1 MMHNV
6 REPVELMP
14 ASPIAPRVQRDS
26 VIRAGVVCDLREER
40 WPSMDLVGNMLCRY
54 LSEDCAAEVA
64 VTQLMP
70 SLRQRF
76 ERIPLLAGKLGRNA
90 DRLMNRFVDYP
101 SWLGARASDYEV
113 FHIVD
118 HSYSQLVHVLP
129 AKRAIVTCHDL
140 DTFRCLLEPKLEPR
154 PRWFRAM
161 ARRILNGFLRA
172 AHVIAVSGATR
183 DNLLRHGLFPPE
195 RISLVWNGVHPAYS
209 HLPSAASDAKAAE
222 LMQQRGNDTVWLL
235 SVGSTMPRKR
245 LDVLLRVFADVHR
258 KVPRTCL
265 VRVGGLTIELL
276 QLAAELKI
284 EQAILNLPYL
294 EPEILSAVYRRSTLL
309 LQTSEAE
316 GFGLPLIESMASG
329 CPVVA
334 SDIPVFREVGGAA
347 ISYSPGADIGGWART
362 VVDVIHERTEQPE
375 SWERR
380 RESGVAQ
387 AAHFSWGENARQT
400 ALIYQEVA
408 ENR

>member
-1 MMHNV
+1 MMPDV
-6 REPVELMP
+6 REPVELM
-14 ASPIAPRVQRDS
+14 SPPQQRVAA
-26 VIRAGVVCDLREER
+26 IRAGVVCDLREER
-40 WPSMDLVGNMLCRY
+40 WPSMDLVGDMLCRY

-76 ERIPLLAGKLGRNA
+76 ERVPLLPGKLARNT

-101 SWLGARASDYEV
+101 SWLGARANDYDV

-118 HSYSQLVHVLP
+118 HSYSQLLHVLP
-129 AKRAIVTCHDL
+129 AKRTIVTCHDL
-140 DTFRCLLEPKLEPR
+140 DTFRCLLEPRLEPR

-183 DNLLRHGLFPPE
+183 DNLQRHGLFPPE
-195 RISLVWNGVHPAYS
+195 RISVVWNGVHPAYS
-209 HLPSAASDAKAAE
+209 HLPSAGSEAKAAE
-222 LMQQRGNDTVWLL
+222 LMQQRGNDAVWLL

-245 LDVLLRVFADVHR
+245 LDVLLRVFAEVYR
-258 KVPRTCL
+258 EVPQACL
-265 VRVGGLTIELL
+265 VRVGGLTPELL
-276 QLAAELKI
+276 QLAADLKI
-284 EQAILNLPYL
+284 EQAILNVPFV
-294 EPEILSAVYRRSTLL
+294 EPEILSAVYRRTTLL
-309 LQTSEAE
+309 LQTSDAE

-329 CPVVA
+329 CPVLA
-334 SDIPVFREVGGAA
+334 SDITVLREVGGAA
-347 ISYSPGADIGGWART
+347 ISYCPVGDIGAWART
-362 VVDVIHERTEQPE
+362 VVDLIRERTERPE
-375 SWERR
+375 SWKRR

-387 AAHFSWGENARQT
+387 AAHFSWAENARQT
-400 ALIYQEVA
+400 ALIYRQVA